1 MSLTARN
8 AWTAAFERLAIK
20 PAGARTVS
28 PLGKLDIRTLP
39 SLRGPRSPKGKRGGM
54 TAEQDVA
61 RQLKRQQAMRQSEK
75 KTAARRARLF
85 VSEARVL
92 RACMEVLE
100 AHPYVAMWWRQNTGA
115 GQLASGRF
123 VKFSFRGAS
132 DLMGVLKG
140 GAFLAVE
147 CKATG
152 KHATPEQAAFLDN
165 VSDAGGH
172 SICVDDAGTL
182 LRWLDSLN
190 RPANGSQNATE
201 PGK

>member
-1 MSLTARN
+1 MSEARN
-8 AWTAAFERLAIK
+8 GWTALYEQQQVK
-20 PAGARTVS
+20 QAGRKVNL
-28 PLGKLDIRTLP
+28 LGKDTGALP
-39 SLRGPRSPKGKRGGM
+39 SLRGPRSPKGVAGGIS
-54 TAEQDVA
+54 ADEDKA
-61 RQLKRQQAMRQSEK
+61 RRLKRQQAMRQSEK

-92 RACMEVLE
+92 RACMDVLE

-140 GAFLAVE
+140 GAFMACE

-152 KHATPEQAAFLDN
+152 KRATPEQAAFLDN
-165 VSDAGGH
+165 VSDAGGY
-172 SICVDDAGTL
+172 SICVDDAGKL
-182 LRWLDSLN
+182 LKWLDSLN
-190 RPANGSQNATE
+190 Q
-201 PGK
+201 PGNS